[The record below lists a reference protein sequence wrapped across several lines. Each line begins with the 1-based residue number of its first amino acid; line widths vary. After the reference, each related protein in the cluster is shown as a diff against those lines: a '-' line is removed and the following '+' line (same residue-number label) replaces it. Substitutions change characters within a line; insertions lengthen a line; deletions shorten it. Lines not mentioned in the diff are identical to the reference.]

1 MPDLLNVATS
11 GLLGMQKALAT
22 TGHNIANVDT
32 EGYSRQV
39 LTFESREPELG
50 AGGFVGNGVRA
61 STLERQYD
69 AFLGKELRDNT
80 SAANHF
86 ETFSLMAGRLADLLA
101 QEDRGLATQV
111 DRFFN
116 SLQDVANNPQAT
128 PERQVLLGEAKALT
142 EQFRQLDSSLESL
155 NEQVNVR
162 LDSMVQEIN
171 ALSEGLA
178 LLNGKIDSARS
189 QAGGQPPNDLLD
201 KRDSMILKISEY
213 VGVSVSEQS
222 NGSLNV
228 LIGTGQPLVVG
239 TNFSALNLAPGQY
252 DSLAYEIEFS
262 QGTGSPSPI
271 TESISGGSMQGLLR
285 FRDEA
290 LNGARQE
297 LGVLAAGITETFNAQ
312 QKLGLDLD
320 GQPGVN
326 FFKPIDP
333 VVAPD
338 FQNSGASTASVSIVD
353 IGQVQPTD
361 YKLYYNGTQWQLTNE
376 RSGEVTTGQG
386 PFNVDGLTIEV
397 TAGANIGDSFLVRPG
412 YRAASFMDVAITLPS
427 NIAAAAPLKTSAAV
441 ANGGYAKI
449 TSIINSNVN
458 NLPLTG
464 DVTLTYSADALGAG
478 QPGFTMTGGAT
489 GTIAYNPA
497 NESAGKTINLGILGG
512 ATLELA
518 GIPEAGDVLI
528 ISNNTNGA
536 GDNRNGLR
544 MVELQ
549 TTASLLGNAAS
560 YQEVFAST
568 VSSVGIQTRQAEASA
583 ETQITLQRQ
592 AEQAL
597 NALSGVNLDEEAAN
611 LLKFQQAYQATA
623 QVVASANDM
632 FNTLLSAFR

>member
-1 MPDLLNVATS
+1 
-11 GLLGMQKALAT
+11 
-22 TGHNIANVDT
+22 
-32 EGYSRQV
+32 
-39 LTFESREPELG
+39 
-50 AGGFVGNGVRA
+50 
-61 STLERQYD
+61 
-69 AFLGKELRDNT
+69 
-80 SAANHF
+80 
-86 ETFSLMAGRLADLLA
+86 
-101 QEDRGLATQV
+101 
-111 DRFFN
+111 
-116 SLQDVANNPQAT
+116 
-128 PERQVLLGEAKALT
+128 
-142 EQFRQLDSSLESL
+142 
-155 NEQVNVR
+155 
-162 LDSMVQEIN
+162 MVEEIN

-239 TNFSALNLAPGQY
+239 TNFSTLNLAPGQY
-252 DSLAYEIEFS
+252 DSLAYDIEFS

-271 TESISGGSMQGLLR
+271 TESISGGAMQGLLR

-297 LGVLAAGITETFNAQ
+297 LGVLAVGITETFNAQ

-320 GQPGVN
+320 GQPGTN

-338 FQNSGASTASVSIVD
+338 FQNSGTSTVSVTIAD

-361 YKLYYNGTQWQLTNE
+361 YKLYYNGTQWQLTNQ

-386 PFNVDGLTIEV
+386 PFNLDGLTIDV
-397 TAGANIGDSFLVRPG
+397 TAGANIGDSYLIRPG
-412 YRAASFMDVAITLPS
+412 YRAASSMDVAITLPS
-427 NIAAAAPLKTSAAV
+427 NIAAAAPLKTNAAI
-441 ANGGYAKI
+441 ANGGDAKI

-458 NLPLTG
+458 DLPLTG
-464 DVTLTYSADALGAG
+464 DVTLTYSADALGVG

-497 NESAGKTINLGILGG
+497 NESAGKTVNLGILGG

-518 GIPEAGDVLI
+518 GIPEAGDVLT
-528 ISNNTNGA
+528 ISNNTSGA
-536 GDNRNGLR
+536 GDNRNALR
-544 MVELQ
+544 MAELQ
-549 TTASLLGNAAS
+549 TAALLLGNSAS
-560 YQEVFAST
+560 YQDVFAST
-568 VSSVGIQTRQAEASA
+568 VSSVGIQTRQAETSA
-583 ETQITLQRQ
+583 ETQVTLQRQ

-623 QVVASANDM
+623 QVVASANEM

>member
-338 FQNSGASTASVSIVD
+338 FQNSGTSTASVTIVD

-397 TAGANIGDSFLVRPG
+397 TVGANIGDSFLVRPG

-441 ANGGYAKI
+441 ANGGDAKI
-449 TSIINSNVN
+449 TSIINSNMN
-458 NLPLTG
+458 DLPLTG

-497 NESAGKTINLGILGG
+497 NESAGKTINLGILGA
-512 ATLELA
+512 ATLELS
-518 GIPEAGDVLI
+518 GIPEAGDVLT

-536 GDNRNGLR
+536 GDNRNALR

-549 TTASLLGNAAS
+549 TKASLLGNSAS

-583 ETQITLQRQ
+583 ETQTTLQRQ